1 MQEGGEMSK
10 WPLLTGA
17 IICGVLAIILSTFED
32 PGGWAMLAA
41 FTILFFMYGAILEK
55 EGK

>member
-1 MQEGGEMSK
+1 MSK